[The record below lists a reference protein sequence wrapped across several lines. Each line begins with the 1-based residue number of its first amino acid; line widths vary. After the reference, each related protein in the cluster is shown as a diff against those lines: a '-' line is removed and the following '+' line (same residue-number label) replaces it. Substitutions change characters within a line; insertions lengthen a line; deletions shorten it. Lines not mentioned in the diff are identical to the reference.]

1 MRYELNTKSKSLK
14 FTTWDNMMALSHK
27 LIKHNVEHTVTD
39 HRFKVTSKIGGNK
52 DVSYDKSSR
61 WEINI

>member
-1 MRYELNTKSKSLK
+1 MRYELNTKNKNIK

-61 WEINI
+61 